1 MADESVD
8 WSRFKYELTL
18 VQRLRK
24 AAFDAADDRPPRN
37 TDANLLADA
46 ADEIERLQAEVK
58 AHKGSE
64 IDSEIA
70 NEKCSNA
77 TRVEELE
84 GLIWDFVHA
93 HDKLDRQIQEGHFH
107 PDAKG
112 WVYDASAALRK
123 AVER

>member
-1 MADESVD
+1 MTNESVSENVGGSVD

-46 ADEIERLQAEVK
+46 ADEIERLQAGDTDDYR
-58 AHKGSE
+58 A
-64 IDSEIA
+64 
-70 NEKCSNA
+70 NA

-84 GLIWDFVHA
+84 SLIWDFVHA
-93 HDKLDRQIQEGHFH
+93 HDELDMQIQEGHFQ

-112 WVYDASAALRK
+112 WVYDASVALRK